1 MANGEICMII
11 QMLHMCL
18 TYLCKCVI
26 IIDDVTFVTPFA
38 SLEKQHKRWA
48 NAQGGKNYDH

>member
-11 QMLHMCL
+11 QMQHMCL
-18 TYLCKCVI
+18 TFLCKCVI

-38 SLEKQHKRWA
+38 SLENQLRHGQI
-48 NAQGGKNYDH
+48 AQGGKNEH